1 MKSSAIDRL
10 ISGFKVFR
18 TRHFEQ
24 RPELFANLASKGQNP
39 EVLVIGCSDSRAD
52 PAILLDTEPG
62 ELFVIRNVANLIP
75 PYQPDGRYH
84 GTSAAVEFA
93 VLDLAVRHIVVLGH
107 SGCGGIKALIDSEES
122 GKLEGREFIANWVSI
137 AGRAR
142 AVLAADS
149 VRADPEQECRLVE
162 QASVRVS
169 LENLMS
175 FPWIRRKV
183 RAGEL
188 SIYGWWFDLENGQL
202 WGIDAPE
209 AEFKILS

>member
-1 MKSSAIDRL
+1 M
-10 ISGFKVFR
+10 
-18 TRHFEQ
+18 
-24 RPELFANLASKGQNP
+24 
-39 EVLVIGCSDSRAD
+39 
-52 PAILLDTEPG
+52 DTEPG
-62 ELFVIRNVANLIP
+62 ELFVIRNVANLVP

-107 SGCGGIKALIDSEES
+107 SGCGGIKALIGLGGSRQTRRPRVHRHWDRSPAAPAPCWPP
-122 GKLEGREFIANWVSI
+122 I
-137 AGRAR
+137 GRADR
-142 AVLAADS
+142 
-149 VRADPEQECRLVE
+149 EQECRLVE

-175 FPWIRRKV
+175 FPWICRKV

-209 AEFKILS
+209 AEFKNLS